1 MREVSLAKLPTTKA
15 FEPTLSRSWFI
26 KFWKIPVGD
35 VFLAIPFSIV
45 LTILFYFDHNVSS
58 VMAQDPSF
66 PLTKPAGFHWDFFL
80 LGITTGV
87 SGILGIPAPN
97 GLIPQA
103 PMHTAA
109 LCVKRV
115 DYDEDEIEK
124 THKEVIDRVVEQR
137 ASNFIQGLMTV
148 GTMTGPLLLVLH
160 QIPQCVLAGLFWV
173 MGFSAIFGNGITQNV
188 IWMLSDRK
196 VVSKNHTLNHC
207 SSKRV
212 VWLYTIL
219 QLIGFGATFAITQV
233 DKASIGFPIIILLLI
248 PFRTYCMPKWF
259 LEEDLEIL
267 DENVGIIAYQKV

>member
-1 MREVSLAKLPTTKA
+1 
-15 FEPTLSRSWFI
+15 
-26 KFWKIPVGD
+26 
-35 VFLAIPFSIV
+35 
-45 LTILFYFDHNVSS
+45 
-58 VMAQDPSF
+58 
-66 PLTKPAGFHWDFFL
+66 
-80 LGITTGV
+80 
-87 SGILGIPAPN
+87 
-97 GLIPQA
+97 
-103 PMHTAA
+103 
-109 LCVKRV
+109 
-115 DYDEDEIEK
+115 
-124 THKEVIDRVVEQR
+124 
-137 ASNFIQGLMTV
+137 
-148 GTMTGPLLLVLH
+148 
-160 QIPQCVLAGLFWV
+160 